1 MKGWY
6 KTMKKFLV
14 KGTNINNK
22 PFEIP
27 IYAESKEHAAITNIC
42 DMVDG
47 TDLIKSIDEVLE
59 CVE

>member
-1 MKGWY
+1 
-6 KTMKKFLV
+6 MKKFLV